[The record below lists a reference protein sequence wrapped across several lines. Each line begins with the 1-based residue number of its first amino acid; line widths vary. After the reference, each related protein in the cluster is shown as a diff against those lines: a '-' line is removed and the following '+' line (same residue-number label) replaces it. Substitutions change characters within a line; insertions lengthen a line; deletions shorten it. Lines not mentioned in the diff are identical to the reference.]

1 MDNLTTRTTGDGSQT
16 FFSESFQ
23 ECFHSRH
30 GAKQESIY
38 QYVVPAKL
46 LELATIKSEIHVL
59 DVCYGLGYNTAAC
72 LAVLHQA
79 SVSITVHALEINPQV
94 PRLALENGIM
104 NLWSEDIQNIL
115 KFVAKDLSY
124 KDNNR
129 SVFLHI
135 GDARQTIK
143 NLPLAWADAI
153 FLDPFSPPKCPQLWT
168 VEFIQLIADRLH
180 PQGVVLT
187 YSCSAAVRKAMT
199 LAGLVVGSTPP
210 LGRVAP
216 GTIGAYD
223 QNKIPPLTT
232 AEAEHLQTKA
242 AIPYRDP
249 DLNDD
254 AQSILQRR
262 KTEQQESNLE
272 PTSQWKRRHQKARV
286 NGENL

>member
-1 MDNLTTRTTGDGSQT
+1 MDQLTTKMTGDGSLT

-23 ECFHSRH
+23 ECFHSRY

-46 LELATIKSEIHVL
+46 LELASTKSEIHVL

-72 LAVLHQA
+72 LEVLRPVAVP
-79 SVSITVHALEINPQV
+79 ITVHALEINPQV
-94 PRLALENGIM
+94 PRLALDEGIM
-104 NLWSEDIQNIL
+104 NLWSDDIQNIL

-124 KDNNR
+124 TNKNR

-168 VEFIQLIADRLH
+168 VEFIQLLADRLH
-180 PQGVVLT
+180 PQGCILT

-210 LGRVAP
+210 LGRFAP
-216 GTIGAYD
+216 GTIAAFD
-223 QNKIPPLTT
+223 PSKIPPLTT
-232 AEAEHLQTKA
+232 AETEHLQTKA
-242 AIPYRDP
+242 AVPYRDP
-249 DLNDD
+249 DLQNDP
-254 AQSILQRR
+254 QSILARR

-272 PTSQWKRRHQKARV
+272 PTSQWKRRHTRV
-286 NGENL
+286 NGESL